1 MSRRIRT
8 KHKYHIKKT
17 KKNKN
22 KKTKK
27 KKIKSKKKI
36 YKEYGPGLK
45 YLIFDGNKNVFK
57 FVGKII

>member
-1 MSRRIRT
+1 MPGKSR
-8 KHKYHIKKT
+8 
-17 KKNKN
+17 KN